1 VNYTVDPL
9 RAFDI
14 GLLMAAM
21 QRLPTSEGL
30 VRMGTIGQDQTSSA
44 TSMSIALWLLL
55 YAANSLFVY
64 WVVWSGGAA
73 KFEGWRSLLIVD
85 WLPAVTWTS
94 EQIALYTLLIWA
106 GHTLW
111 FLVGLFVPQARAFF
125 W

>member
-1 VNYTVDPL
+1 MFRPRV
-9 RAFDI
+9 
-14 GLLMAAM
+14 GLQAARSGPSTKR
-21 QRLPTSEGL
+21 QNP
-30 VRMGTIGQDQTSSA
+30 GQDQTSST

-64 WVVWSGGAA
+64 WVVWAGGAA

-111 FLVGLFVPQARAFF
+111 FLVGLFIPQARTFF